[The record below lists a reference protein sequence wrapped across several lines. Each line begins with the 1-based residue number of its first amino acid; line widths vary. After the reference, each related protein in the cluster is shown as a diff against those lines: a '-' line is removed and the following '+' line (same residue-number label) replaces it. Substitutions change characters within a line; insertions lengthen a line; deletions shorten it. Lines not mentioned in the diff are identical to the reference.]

1 MSVLKQLTSSSSKF
15 IVYLITFPMFH
26 QSNQINICFVYLD
39 CYFVLQTVLLVGLI
53 NRRDILYKSVFVL
66 MISYNIEKIIN
77 KSWKIME
84 YQRNSSIAQPNNAR
98 REKTQGK
105 RVKLLSRWWN
115 VSKIKVKI
123 IIVLIWVKLKRD
135 HRREKCLECSRF
147 HDHFIIELCNYACI
161 LLSLLFILQLIY

>member
-1 MSVLKQLTSSSSKF
+1 
-15 IVYLITFPMFH
+15 MFY

-39 CYFVLQTVLLVGLI
+39 CYFELQTVLLVGLI